1 MYSKLLG
8 RPAGGIIL
16 QNSEISAHEKAR
28 DAGLLR
34 TMGKWGFA
42 AAIVNV
48 TIGAGIFSLP
58 ASMALY
64 AGAQAP
70 LAFFVCAI
78 AMVAVVLCFAEALS
92 RVPTSGGTYGAVDA
106 AFGPMWGVVTAATVY
121 ISNVL
126 ALGGIAAA
134 FADGLSSYFPQIP
147 SNILRPILIISI
159 VGAFGLINV
168 LGTEKSAKLI
178 SFGTVIKLL
187 PLAIFILIGGF
198 LVFASPQVAPLN
210 LVQSDFGRAVILA
223 LFAFS
228 GMETILSASGEV
240 KDPAKTIPKS
250 LFIAMGGVL
259 FFYVSI
265 QLISQSL
272 LGNELAASK
281 TPLADGIGKY
291 VAPLGLLLL
300 FGATM
305 SRVIWVASSVLGA
318 PRILFAMARDGN
330 LPKILGLV
338 HAKNSTPHVAIW
350 VHVILGILLALS
362 GTFEQLAVLSGLAT
376 AGTYF
381 FTCAAAWKLQ
391 RENIAIMGT
400 PFTFKLLPIAAI
412 IGMVSMVVILF
423 MGARDEI
430 IGFFVL
436 VFATIGL
443 YYLNRFF
450 SKSAK

>member
-1 MYSKLLG
+1 M
-8 RPAGGIIL
+8 
-16 QNSEISAHEKAR
+16 QDNNEIAAHEKAR
-28 DAGLLR
+28 DLGLLR
-34 TMGKWGFA
+34 TLGTWGFA

-70 LAFFVCAI
+70 MAFFVCAI
-78 AMVAVVLCFAEALS
+78 AMIAVVLCFAEALS
-92 RVPTSGGTYGAVDA
+92 RVPTSGGTYGAVEA

-121 ISNVL
+121 VSNVL

-134 FADGLSSYFPQIP
+134 FADGLSSYIPQIAP
-147 SNILRPILIISI
+147 EILRPILIISI
-159 VGAFGLINV
+159 VGGFGLINV
-168 LGTEKSAKLI
+168 KSVDSTSKLI
-178 SFGTVIKLL
+178 SFGTLVKLF
-187 PLAIFILIGGF
+187 PLAIFILIGGYF
-198 LVFASPQVAPLN
+198 VVSNPQTAPLT

-265 QLISQSL
+265 QLISQGL
-272 LGNELAASK
+272 LGNDLANSK

-291 VAPLGLLLL
+291 IAPLGLLLL

-330 LPKILGLV
+330 LPKVLGNV
-338 HAKNSTPHVAIW
+338 HSKNSTPHVAIW

-381 FTCAAAWKLQ
+381 FTCAAAWQLQ
-391 RENIAIMGT
+391 KRNIAVMGA

-412 IGMVSMVVILF
+412 IGMISMIVILF

-436 VFATIGL
+436 VFATIAL
-443 YYLNRFF
+443 YYLNRFIR
-450 SKSAK
+450 KSQK

>member
-1 MYSKLLG
+1 M
-8 RPAGGIIL
+8 
-16 QNSEISAHEKAR
+16 QDNNEIKAHEKSR
-28 DAGLLR
+28 DMGLLR
-34 TMGKWGFA
+34 TLGTWGFA

-64 AGAQAP
+64 AGAGAP
-70 LAFFVCAI
+70 MAFFVCAI

-121 ISNVL
+121 VSNVL

-134 FADGLSSYFPQIP
+134 FADGLSSYVPQIP
-147 SNILRPILIISI
+147 SEVLRPILIISI
-159 VGAFGLINV
+159 VGGIGLLNV
-168 LGTEKSAKLI
+168 AGTEKSGKLI
-178 SFGTVIKLL
+178 SYGTIIKLL
-187 PLAIFILIGGF
+187 PLGIFVIAGGF
-198 LVFASPQVAPLN
+198 IVLSNPQSAPITLA
-210 LVQSDFGRAVILA
+210 QTDFGKAVILA

-250 LFIAMGGVL
+250 LFIGMGGVL

-265 QLISQSL
+265 QLISQGL
-272 LGNELAASK
+272 LGNELANSK

-291 VAPLGLLLL
+291 IAPLGLLLL

-330 LPKILGLV
+330 LPSALGKV
-338 HAKNSTPHVAIW
+338 HEKNHTPYIAIW

-362 GTFEQLAVLSGLAT
+362 GTFEKLAVLSGLAT

-391 RENIAIMGT
+391 RANVAVMGA
-400 PFTFKLLPIAAI
+400 PFTFKALPIAAI
-412 IGMVSMVVILF
+412 IGMISMVVILF
-423 MGARDEI
+423 MGAKEEI

-443 YYLNRFF
+443 YYLNRYLR
-450 SKSAK
+450 KKQ